1 MGRKGGYN
9 FRDQRITTITHPI
22 SESNFTSA
30 GPKLSIRNDTFWYRD
45 LIPRFLAEFTSKENL
60 NLSKMLEGQVPEG
73 GVFRNLSAV
82 SVTGNNKL
90 CGGPPT
96 LKLLKCE
103 AVRKNNRRSVSRG
116 TVLAIS
122 ISISTILLL
131 AGIISMVLYR
141 SKKSKRKTT
150 IHSLPENHH
159 PQLSYAELSQVTDG
173 SSPANIIGEGRFGA
187 VYKGVL
193 PGTLQVVA
201 IKAHMG
207 DFGLAKFF
215 VDRSSGTTL
224 SSMIGIRGSIGY
236 VAPENGVGGEVSTQG
251 DVYSFGILTLEQFTG
266 KRPTGPM
273 FGGNFGLREFVE
285 TSLTHELLQVVDPML
300 HIGGQ
305 DLEPHSSLLECLA
318 SILRVGLACSLG
330 FIAK

>member
-1 MGRKGGYN
+1 MIRKLPNRSLILPLILCLIAVSAKTAPNLANETDYQALLAIRRQITLDPLEALISWNDSVHFCAWNGSVPADLGGLKKVQSLI
-9 FRDQRITTITHPI
+9 F
-22 SESNFTSA
+22 
-30 GPKLSIRNDTFWYRD
+30 GPNLLGTEDGDD
-45 LIPRFLAEFTSKENL
+45 LRFLTSLTNC
-60 NLSKMLEGQVPEG
+60 
-73 GVFRNLSAV
+73 
-82 SVTGNNKL
+82 T
-90 CGGPPT
+90 
-96 LKLLKCE
+96 
-103 AVRKNNRRSVSRG
+103 
-116 TVLAIS
+116 
-122 ISISTILLL
+122 
-131 AGIISMVLYR
+131 
-141 SKKSKRKTT
+141 
-150 IHSLPENHH
+150 
-159 PQLSYAELSQVTDG
+159 ELIQ
-173 SSPANIIGEGRFGA
+173 
-187 VYKGVL
+187 
-193 PGTLQVVA
+193 
-201 IKAHMG
+201 AHMG